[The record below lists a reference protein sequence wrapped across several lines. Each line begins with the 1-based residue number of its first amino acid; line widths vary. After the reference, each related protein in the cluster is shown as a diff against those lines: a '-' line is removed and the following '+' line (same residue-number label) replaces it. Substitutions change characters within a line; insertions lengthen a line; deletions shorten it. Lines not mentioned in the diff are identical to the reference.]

1 MGTLFRS
8 NSDGEP
14 HEDRREPLGHGD
26 GADASPTV
34 EAVLETECVALL
46 ALQASRARMRFL
58 SHDHGTAE
66 ADLGGAIDLV
76 LHAMGEL
83 RARVAGG
90 PPSLLALGFV
100 VGDEDRPPV

>member
-1 MGTLFRS
+1 MGPLFTS
-8 NSDGEP
+8 SGGEP
-14 HEDRREPLGHGD
+14 PQDPHADAR
-26 GADASPTV
+26 DASPTV

-58 SHDHGTAE
+58 SRDHGSAE

-83 RARVAGG
+83 RARMAGG

-100 VGDEDRPPV
+100 VGDEDRPRGA

>member
-1 MGTLFRS
+1 MGTLHTS
-8 NSDGEP
+8 SPAGEP
-14 HEDRREPLGHGD
+14 PDTL
-26 GADASPTV
+26 

-58 SHDHGTAE
+58 PRDQGSAE

-76 LHAMGEL
+76 RHAMGEL
-83 RARVAGG
+83 RARVPGG

-100 VGDEDRPPV
+100 VGDEDLPQVS

>member
-1 MGTLFRS
+1 MGALFKS
-8 NSDGEP
+8 NFDGEP
-14 HEDRREPLGHGD
+14 RESRCEPLTCGED
-26 GADASPTV
+26 ADASPTV

-58 SHDHGTAE
+58 SRDHGTAE
-66 ADLGGAIDLV
+66 ADLGGAIELV